1 MFPTSDGVRIA
12 LTYGVHSDWVKNVL
26 AADGCCLRTRGQK
39 LSLTS
44 PQVVHDPMRH
54 GTRPVERQ
62 ILRLLRVADFL
73 VLVERRAVGEEPT
86 SQG

>member
-1 MFPTSDGVRIA
+1 
-12 LTYGVHSDWVKNVL
+12 
-26 AADGCCLRTRGQK
+26 
-39 LSLTS
+39 
-44 PQVVHDPMRH
+44 MRH